1 MIKKVMVLYVT
12 LGNEHPDRAH
22 APGRRDMPAVLVG
35 FICINDDYPI
45 ENQGS
50 LLENEDSSI

>member
-1 MIKKVMVLYVT
+1 MVLYVT